1 MNVDEL
7 IQPLLE
13 DNIDEALDMI
23 ATYADELTQD
33 DVDTLMNAAEALDP
47 TYSGIAAEV
56 RDAIRD
62 NTEHDFGL

>member
-56 RDAIRD
+56 RDVIRD